1 MRLGQS
7 GTKSEL
13 PNIQGVMAPR
23 ARHSQQGKEASP
35 IPDRWGF
42 FLVATHLGSQRC
54 NEVALRFQAAWRHGP
69 DPEPREEMQ

>member
-42 FLVATHLGSQRC
+42 FLVAILQRGRRVTAR
-54 NEVALRFQAAWRHGP
+54 NR
-69 DPEPREEMQ
+69 EPSEGLE